1 MCFLKALCA
10 STGFRRFQSTGYK
23 WKLLVDG
30 EPIHLRWPLASRHEV
45 FVLSENTA
53 GPQIQLLHS
62 SFSTTDPRWNWSTNK
77 LTSNKITSLICW
89 HFCLRETHELCNSQM
104 MAFRF
109 VETKLSIE
117 ASVESQER
125 PTPLGDFKTK
135 LIVFVIPSSML
146 AIGNETTSTQLDDS
160 LRNPQRENSW
170 PTRKRRHRK
179 SILVQ
184 YSHFT
189 S

>member
-1 MCFLKALCA
+1 
-10 STGFRRFQSTGYK
+10 
-23 WKLLVDG
+23 
-30 EPIHLRWPLASRHEV
+30 
-45 FVLSENTA
+45 
-53 GPQIQLLHS
+53 
-62 SFSTTDPRWNWSTNK
+62 
-77 LTSNKITSLICW
+77 
-89 HFCLRETHELCNSQM
+89 M

-160 LRNPQRENSW
+160 LRNPQRENS
-170 PTRKRRHRK
+170 
-179 SILVQ
+179 
-184 YSHFT
+184 
-189 S
+189 